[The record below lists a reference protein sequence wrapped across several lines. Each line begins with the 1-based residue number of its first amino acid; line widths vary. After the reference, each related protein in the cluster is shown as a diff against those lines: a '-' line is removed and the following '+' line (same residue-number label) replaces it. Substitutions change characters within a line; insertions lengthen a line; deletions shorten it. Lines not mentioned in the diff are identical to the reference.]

1 MSVFAGRDSEEWRH
15 LATPAPRSQDGSMK
29 IALFTVVALAACAN
43 ELVLAVKEKRDAMS
57 IHSAAPESR
66 LESLAHVLKPVLTLL
81 YILILPLAVAALV
94 CALSVFAPTQAL
106 VLVLMLLIPA
116 TGWLLRR

>member
-1 MSVFAGRDSEEWRH
+1 MLVFAGRDSEEWRH
-15 LATPAPRSQDGSMK
+15 LATPAARSQDVSMK
-29 IALFTVVALAACAN
+29 LALFTVVALAVCAN

-57 IHSAAPESR
+57 IHPAAPASR
-66 LESLAHVLKPVLTLL
+66 LETLADVLKPVLTLL

-116 TGWLLRR
+116 AGWLLRR